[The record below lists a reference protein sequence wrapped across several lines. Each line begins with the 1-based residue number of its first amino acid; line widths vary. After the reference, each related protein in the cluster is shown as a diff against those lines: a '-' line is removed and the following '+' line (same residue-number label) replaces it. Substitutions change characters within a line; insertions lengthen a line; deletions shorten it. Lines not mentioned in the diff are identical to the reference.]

1 MLTFNQFLKNNK
13 WQSFWIIISSLL
25 INILALS
32 SAIYVIQ
39 VFNKYLTY
47 KLDSTLIVLTIGV
60 VIAFILELFLRFVR
74 GLLANKASVVGKRE
88 LVLKNIIQA
97 FSIKLGML
105 DSKNEKKFFDNLN
118 PNISYY
124 NTDESDRLISVID
137 IFFVIIFLLVIYLL
151 SAKLGIIS
159 SVFIVGYLFFIKLKN
174 KTLVSLTK
182 VKNKKVKKVN
192 DIYSDISNLASAVRV
207 FNSKHI
213 LYPLFELHYA
223 RQRISEV
230 KFKNYNNFYNIIFS
244 SFPVLATIFIIY
256 FGAQE
261 VVSQN
266 LSIGGLV
273 GINILNAR
281 MFSPILKFSFSSI
294 VNSDD
299 SNNSS
304 ETEKLVNENLK
315 GVNPKIISGM
325 LVLKDLSI
333 GYSNSKELLFQR
345 LNCTIPTGGIVV
357 INGYNSA
364 GKTSLC
370 KSLLGLVK
378 PLKGSILFDNIEL
391 NKYDI
396 SWLRRQISYL
406 PQEVE
411 LFNLSIKDNIL
422 VNLSETQLQ
431 QTNDRI
437 LLKTISSVGL
447 TDYINKIPDG
457 INQMIENNG
466 KNLPVGI
473 KKRIGIARAIINN
486 GKFIIFDEPSESLDN
501 KGVFD
506 LYKILNNFIKLKK
519 TLIIA
524 SHDPN
529 ILKSANIVIDL
540 STKPIPRI
548 GVRKKKKTNA

>member
-1 MLTFNQFLKNNK
+1 MLTLNQFLKNNK

-25 INILALS
+25 INMLALS

-60 VIAFILELFLRFVR
+60 IMAFILELFLRFVR

-88 LVLKNIIQA
+88 LVLKNIMQA
-97 FSIKLGML
+97 FSIKLGVL
-105 DSKNEKKFFDNLN
+105 DSKDEKKIFDKLK
-118 PNISYY
+118 PNKGFS
-124 NTDESDRLISVID
+124 NVDESDALISLID
-137 IFFVIIFLLVIYLL
+137 IFFVIIFLLFIYLL
-151 SAKLGIIS
+151 SIKLGIIS
-159 SVFIVGYLFFIKLKN
+159 SFFILGYLLFIKIKRN
-174 KTLVSLTK
+174 SLAGLAEE
-182 VKNKKVKKVN
+182 KNKKINTVN
-192 DIYSDISNLASAVRV
+192 ALYSDISNLALAVRT
-207 FNSKHI
+207 FNSKKI
-213 LYPLFELHYA
+213 LYPLFDFHYA
-223 RQRISEV
+223 RQRISEI
-230 KFKNYNNFYNIIFS
+230 KYKNYNNFYNIIFS
-244 SFPVLATIFIIY
+244 SFPILATIFIIY

-261 VVSQN
+261 VVNQN

-281 MFSPILKFSFSSI
+281 MFSPILKFSFLSI
-294 VNSDD
+294 VSNKEN
-299 SNNSS
+299 NNSVKIDK
-304 ETEKLVNENLK
+304 TVNENLE
-315 GVNPKIISGM
+315 GVNPKIISGL
-325 LVLKDLSI
+325 LVLKDLSL
-333 GYSNSKELLFQR
+333 GYSNSREILFQR
-345 LNCTIPTGGIVV
+345 LNCTIPSGGIAV

-370 KSLLGLVK
+370 KSLLGLIK

-391 NKYDI
+391 NKFDI

-422 VNLSETQLQ
+422 INLTDTQLQ
-431 QTNDRI
+431 QTNDRV

-447 TDYINKIPDG
+447 TDYVNKVPDG
-457 INQMIENNG
+457 INQIVENNG

-473 KKRIGIARAIINN
+473 KKRIGLARAIINN
-486 GKFIIFDEPSESLDN
+486 GKFIIFDEPSESLDH

-548 GVRKKKKTNA
+548 GFRKKKKANA